1 MENIRKSRPA
11 WRISAFLF
19 SGCGI
24 ALFFYAGYSLCESDN
39 HPVPSVSDP
48 GFRRI
53 EIGGED
59 GRMTAA
65 WAVAAGNGKGIVLA
79 HGNSSDRNSML
90 PRMRYF
96 HSLGYSVIA
105 PDLNAHGETR
115 GTRKTFGFL
124 ESKDVGKANR
134 YLRDELGAGWVA
146 ALGTSLGGA
155 SILKAESDGAEFDA
169 IIIESVFSDIRTA
182 AKNRLDMRLGGFGD
196 ILEPFLTAQMPIWL
210 GLSSR
215 SIRPVDWARKCRT
228 PILILAGDSDLRAR
242 VWESEAI
249 YAHVPAPLKRL
260 KVFPGAAHVDL
271 FAFDCIAY
279 VREIG
284 GFLADAQ
291 VGHSDMQGG
300 PAEKGLGPPP
310 SQDGPAPHAGKS
322 TDRP

>member
-1 MENIRKSRPA
+1 MGRLLRAALI
-11 WRISAFLF
+11 L

-24 ALFFYAGYSLCESDN
+24 ALFLYAGYSLCESDN

-59 GRMTAA
+59 GRITAA
-65 WAVAAGNGKGIVLA
+65 WAVAGGNGKGIVLA

-90 PRMRYF
+90 PRLRYF
-96 HSLGYSVIA
+96 HSLGYSVVA

-124 ESKDVGKANR
+124 ESKDVEKANR
-134 YLRDELGAGWVA
+134 YLRNDLGAGWVA

-155 SILKAESDGAEFDA
+155 SILKAESEGAEFDA

-182 AKNRLDMRLGGFGD
+182 AKNRLEMRLGGFGD
-196 ILEPFLTAQMPIWL
+196 MLEPLLTAQMPIWL

-215 SIRPVDWARKCRT
+215 SIRPVEWAGKCRT
-228 PILILAGDSDLRAR
+228 PTLILAGDSDLRAR

-249 YAHVPAPLKRL
+249 YAQVPAPLKRF

-271 FAFDCIAY
+271 FAFDRIAY
-279 VREIG
+279 AREIG

-291 VGHSDMQGG
+291 AGPSDLQGG
-300 PAEKGLGPPP
+300 PADKGAGPAH
-310 SQDGPAPHAGKS
+310 SQDGPTPHEGVP